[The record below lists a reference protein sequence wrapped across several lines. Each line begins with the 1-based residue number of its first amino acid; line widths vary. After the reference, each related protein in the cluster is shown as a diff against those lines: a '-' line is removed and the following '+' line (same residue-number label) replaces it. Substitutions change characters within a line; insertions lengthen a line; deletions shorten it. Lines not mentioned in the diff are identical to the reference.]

1 MRGTVDHRRNIHVD
15 YIRVSLLSNS
25 SNIRPFIRRLGSLSE
40 ISRHIHA
47 LSAVRDYM
55 DAYICGYVRS
65 PFTRAHRGYLKDIR
79 PDDMA
84 GQIAKSLIQR
94 LDINP
99 SELDDVLIGCAY
111 PEGEQGLNIG
121 RIVTHYLNGPPNLPG
136 MTTNRLCGSSMQ
148 VMHTAAGMIAREWG
162 DLFLCGGVES
172 MSRIQRGGFN
182 RSPSPHLE
190 ELMPDAYISMGI
202 TAENV
207 ASRYNISR
215 KRQEEFALH
224 SHKKALIAKSKG
236 YFMEE
241 VESIISPMNKE
252 EISHEHDGCMRESS
266 LESMAGLKPA
276 FIEDGVVT
284 AATSSPLTD
293 GASFCLIA
301 SQKAV
306 DEHDLSP
313 MARIVSA
320 GVSGV
325 HPDEMGLGPI
335 PSTKLALERAGLTVD
350 DLDIIELNE
359 AFSSQ
364 SLACIDELNLP
375 MEKIN
380 IDGGAIAIGHPLGA
394 SGARI
399 VGKTASLLQRTSG
412 RFGLATMCIGGGMG
426 IATVIE
432 RV

>member
-1 MRGTVDHRRNIHVD
+1 
-15 YIRVSLLSNS
+15 
-25 SNIRPFIRRLGSLSE
+25 
-40 ISRHIHA
+40 
-47 LSAVRDYM
+47 M

-65 PFTRAHRGYLKDIR
+65 PFTRAHRGPLKDVR
-79 PDDMA
+79 PDDLA
-84 GQIAKSLIQR
+84 GQVAFELLNR
-94 LDINP
+94 VGVDP
-99 SELDDVLIGCAY
+99 TALDDVMVGCAY

-121 RIVTHYLNGPPNLPG
+121 RIVTHYLKGPPNLPG

-148 VMHTAAGMIAREWG
+148 VMHSAAGMIARGWG

-182 RSPSPHLE
+182 RSTSPFLE
-190 ELMPDAYISMGI
+190 EIMPDAYISMGL

-207 ASRYNISR
+207 AKRYSISR
-215 KRQEEFALH
+215 ERQEKFALT
-224 SHKKALIAKSKG
+224 SHNKAILAKKNGLLDHEIATICSSDLTYG
-236 YFMEE
+236 SD
-241 VESIISPMNKE
+241 V
-252 EISHEHDGCMRESS
+252 DGCMRESS

-293 GASFCLIA
+293 GSSFCLIA
-301 SQKAV
+301 SRKGV
-306 DEHDLSP
+306 DSHGLKP

-320 GVSGV
+320 AVAGV
-325 HPDEMGLGPI
+325 HPDEMGIGPI
-335 PSTKLALERAGLTVD
+335 PATKLALNRAQLTVD

-380 IDGGAIAIGHPLGA
+380 LDGGAIAIGHPLGA

-399 VGKTASLLQRTSG
+399 MGKSASLLQRTG
-412 RFGLATMCIGGGMG
+412 GKYALATMCIGGGMG
-426 IATVIE
+426 IATILE
-432 RV
+432 RT

>member
-1 MRGTVDHRRNIHVD
+1 
-15 YIRVSLLSNS
+15 
-25 SNIRPFIRRLGSLSE
+25 
-40 ISRHIHA
+40 
-47 LSAVRDYM
+47 M

-65 PFTRAHRGYLKDIR
+65 PFTRAHRGPLKDVR
-79 PDDMA
+79 PDDLA
-84 GQIAKSLIQR
+84 GQVAFELLNR
-94 LDINP
+94 TGVDP
-99 SELDDVLIGCAY
+99 VALDDVMVGCAY

-121 RIVTHYLNGPPNLPG
+121 RIVTHYLKGPPNLPG

-148 VMHTAAGMIAREWG
+148 VMHSAAGMIARGWG

-182 RSPSPHLE
+182 RSPSPFLE
-190 ELMPDAYISMGI
+190 EIMPDAYISMGL

-207 ASRYNISR
+207 AKRHSISR
-215 KRQEEFALH
+215 ERQEKFALT
-224 SHKKALIAKSKG
+224 SHNKAILAKKNGLLGNEIATICSSDVTYG
-236 YFMEE
+236 
-241 VESIISPMNKE
+241 SDI
-252 EISHEHDGCMRESS
+252 DGCMRESS
-266 LESMAGLKPA
+266 LESMARLKPA

-293 GASFCLIA
+293 GASFSLIA
-301 SQKAV
+301 SQHAI
-306 DEHDLSP
+306 DSHDLKP

-320 GVSGV
+320 AVAGV

-335 PSTKLALERAGLTVD
+335 PATRLALNRAELTVD

-380 IDGGAIAIGHPLGA
+380 LDGGAIAIGHPLGA

-399 VGKTASLLQRTSG
+399 MGKSASLLQRTGG
-412 RFGLATMCIGGGMG
+412 RYALATMCVGGGMG
-426 IATVIE
+426 IATILE
-432 RV
+432 RI

>member
-1 MRGTVDHRRNIHVD
+1 
-15 YIRVSLLSNS
+15 
-25 SNIRPFIRRLGSLSE
+25 
-40 ISRHIHA
+40 
-47 LSAVRDYM
+47 M

-65 PFTRAHRGYLKDIR
+65 PFTRAHRGPLKDVR
-79 PDDMA
+79 PDDLA
-84 GQIAKSLIQR
+84 GQVAFELLNR
-94 LDINP
+94 VGVDP
-99 SELDDVLIGCAY
+99 TALDDVMVGCAY

-121 RIVTHYLNGPPNLPG
+121 RIVTHYLKGPPNLPG

-148 VMHTAAGMIAREWG
+148 VMHSAAGMIARGWG

-182 RSPSPHLE
+182 RSPSPFLE
-190 ELMPDAYISMGI
+190 EIMPDAYISMGL

-207 ASRYNISR
+207 AKRHSISR
-215 KRQEEFALH
+215 ERQEKFALT
-224 SHKKALIAKSKG
+224 SHNKAILAKKNGLLGNEIATICSSDVTYG
-236 YFMEE
+236 
-241 VESIISPMNKE
+241 SDI
-252 EISHEHDGCMRESS
+252 DGCMRESS
-266 LESMAGLKPA
+266 LESMARLKPA

-293 GASFCLIA
+293 GASFSLIA
-301 SQKAV
+301 SQHAI
-306 DEHDLSP
+306 DSHDLKP

-320 GVSGV
+320 AVAGV

-335 PSTKLALERAGLTVD
+335 PATRLALNRAEITVD

-364 SLACIDELNLP
+364 SLACIDELDLP

-380 IDGGAIAIGHPLGA
+380 LDGGAIAIGHPLGA

-399 VGKTASLLQRTSG
+399 MGKSASLLQRTGG
-412 RFGLATMCIGGGMG
+412 RYALATLCIGGGMG
-426 IATVIE
+426 IATILE
-432 RV
+432 RI